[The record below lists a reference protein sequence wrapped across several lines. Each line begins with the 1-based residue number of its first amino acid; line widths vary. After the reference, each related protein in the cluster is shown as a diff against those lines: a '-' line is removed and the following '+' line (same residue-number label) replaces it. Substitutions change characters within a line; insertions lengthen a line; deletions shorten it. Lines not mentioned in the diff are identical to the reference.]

1 MKPAFHYIV
10 KAKLIRYQKGN
21 DINFLEF
28 EDKFEDPSPIKAR
41 EKAFSHYQN
50 YVDVLL
56 DGKNKKYISDST
68 TREELTSFIEPG
80 TKTKVIIDGSEVEFS
95 DSFGNGIGIFLI
107 IDRPKKDNIYD
118 YKIGEEIF
126 IHGIGKIHYSSN
138 SPDQNIFELE
148 KEFDYYKHYN
158 YPTNNKEREVI
169 YCSRDE
175 WEEGYREDEP
185 ATYNIL
191 ETPFDWTGLDKPYW
205 WGEPEAF
212 EEAEETEPVPKTLEE
227 IIAGG
232 ETNQVEFKPALVY
245 NFSTGKG
252 GIGVKGIIAKT
263 ICAFLNSNG
272 GLLLIGITDKGEVQ
286 GLEFDF
292 KLSGDKNPKD
302 FFRLE
307 FDQMLE
313 HFLSFAVKNNVEGQ
327 FYELEGKDIFLVK
340 VFPNKRRPIFLK
352 GLTSKEFYIRGEAS
366 TRQLTD
372 SEDITNYCIDR
383 ITQG

>member
-10 KAKLIRYQKGN
+10 KAKLIRYQKDN
-21 DINFLEF
+21 EINFLEF
-28 EDKFEDPSPIKAR
+28 EDKFEDPNPIKAR
-41 EKAFSHYQN
+41 GKAFSHYQN

-56 DGKNKKYISDST
+56 HGKNKKFISDSQ
-68 TREELTSFIEPG
+68 TREELKSFIEPG
-80 TKTKVIIDGSEVEFS
+80 KETKVIIDGKEVDFS

-107 IDRPKKDNIYD
+107 IDKPKKDVIYD
-118 YKIGEEIF
+118 DKKGEEIF
-126 IHGIGKIHYSSN
+126 IYGIGNINYYSRN
-138 SPDQNIFELE
+138 PEGTVYELE
-148 KEFDYYKHYN
+148 RELEYYKHYN
-158 YPTNNKEREVI
+158 YETNNQEREVV
-169 YCSRDE
+169 YCNPDE
-175 WEEGYREDEP
+175 WAEGYREDEP

-191 ETPFDWTGLDKPYW
+191 ETPFDWTGFDKPYW
-205 WGEPEAF
+205 WGEEQG
-212 EEAEETEPVPKTLEE
+212 EVIEETEHVPQTLEE

-232 ETNQVEFKPALVY
+232 ETNQVEFKPALIY

-272 GLLLIGITDKGEVQ
+272 GFLLIGISDKGEVQ
-286 GLEFDF
+286 GLDFDF

-307 FDQMLE
+307 FDQMIE
-313 HFLSFAVKNNVEGQ
+313 HFLTFTVKNNVEGQ
-327 FYELEGKDIFLVK
+327 FYELDGKDIFLVT
-340 VFPNKRRPIFLK
+340 VSPNKRRPIFLK
-352 GLTSKEFYIRGEAS
+352 GQTSKEFYIRGEAS